1 MDRAH
6 RRGRRLVKLPKLTRK
21 RIYAAAPASVEIK
34 WPLEIE
40 PKVGNRYTIQTET
53 GAAGLHRLVVLGA
66 SELAKGW
73 KATVCLEGD
82 RVLLLGKNGGYVENH
97 LGAIGSSSKPSPG
110 SLREEPEAVDPGE
123 IENYRTSKEARIRR
137 QSERAEEVGQIL
149 AAMQDLRNALDS
161 MNPETR
167 QRISRSV
174 FVLRSR
180 LNTAERD
187 LRRDIAA

>member
-1 MDRAH
+1 M
-6 RRGRRLVKLPKLTRK
+6 KLPKLTRK
-21 RIYAAAPASVEIK
+21 RIYAAAPAPVPIS
-34 WPLEIE
+34 WPAAFE
-40 PKVGNRYTIQTET
+40 PKIGHRYTIQTET
-53 GAAGLHRLVVLGA
+53 GLAGENRIVVVSAAEVA
-66 SELAKGW
+66 DGW
-73 KATVCLEGD
+73 RAYVQLEGD

-97 LGAIGSSSKPSPG
+97 LGAIGSSAKPSPG

-123 IENYRTSKEARIRR
+123 IENYRTSKEARVRR
-137 QSERAEEVGQIL
+137 QSERVEECAALL
-149 AAMQDLRNALDS
+149 AAMQELRSAIDA

-187 LRRDIAA
+187 LRRDLAA